1 MEVKLN
7 KVGVIGVGAVG
18 GMLTDRLYAQHPD
31 SLCVLASGA
40 RCNRLSF
47 DGLTVNGKTFHP
59 EIRDIT
65 SGLEDID
72 LIIISVK
79 NYHLDSIISDLM
91 GHIRPGV
98 FLLPILNGVAA
109 TPTLQAAFPEAKVLH
124 GIVMRTDAARQGHR
138 VTFNT
143 AGELQFGYAKNEPVK
158 EEIAVIK
165 DWLSV
170 DGLKP
175 VVYPDME
182 RMQWK
187 KWLVNIGAN
196 QVSVL
201 AHAEFRYFGKVPEI
215 IDLMRYSMDEILAI
229 AKCKHIDLTE
239 RDRDDVIKILIN
251 YPPHKKTS
259 MLQDIEACRR
269 TEIDAFA
276 GTVVKYGIECGIP
289 TPYNNALYL
298 GIKAMEKVYLSKD

>member
-1 MEVKLN
+1 MMNLN

-18 GMLTDRLYAQHPD
+18 SMLTDRLYAKHED
-31 SLCVLASGA
+31 ALCVIATGA

-47 DGLTVNGKTFHP
+47 DGLTVNGRTIHP
-59 EIRDIT
+59 EIRDAAA
-65 SGLEDID
+65 GLEDLD
-72 LIIISVK
+72 LIIIAVK
-79 NYHLDSIISDLM
+79 NYHLDSVIGDLK
-91 GHIRPGV
+91 GKIRPGV
-98 FLLPILNGVAA
+98 FLLPVLNGVAA
-109 TPTLQAAFPEAKVLH
+109 TPTLQAAFPDAKVLH
-124 GIVMRTDAARQGHR
+124 GIVMRTDAERQGHR
-138 VTFNT
+138 VAFNT
-143 AGELQFGYAKNEPVK
+143 AGELQFGYAKNEPIA
-158 EEIAVIK
+158 EEIQAIR

-215 IDLMRYSMDEILAI
+215 VDLMRYSMDEILAL
-229 AKCKHIDLTE
+229 AKCKGVSLTE
-239 RDRDDVIKILIN
+239 KDRDDVIQILIN

-276 GTVVKYGIECGIP
+276 GTVVKYGLECGIP
-289 TPYNNALYL
+289 TPYNNALFL
-298 GIKAMEKVYLSKD
+298 GIKAMEKVYLSKS

>member
-1 MEVKLN
+1 MNLG
-7 KVGVIGVGAVG
+7 KVGIMGVGAVG
-18 GMLTDRLYAQHPD
+18 SMLADRLYEKHPD

-59 EIRDIT
+59 AIRDVAL
-65 SGLEDID
+65 GLEDLD
-72 LIIISVK
+72 LIIIAVK
-79 NYHLDSIISDLM
+79 NYHLESIVGDLK
-91 GHIRPGV
+91 GRIRPGAY
-98 FLLPILNGVAA
+98 LLPVLNGVSA
-109 TPTLQAAFPEAKVLH
+109 TPFLQTAIPDARVLH
-124 GIVMRTDAARQGHR
+124 GIVMRTDAERSGHR
-138 VTFNT
+138 VTYNT
-143 AGELQFGYAKNEPVK
+143 TGELQFGYAKNSPVAD
-158 EEIAVIK
+158 EIIEIK
-165 DWLSV
+165 NWLSV

-201 AHAEFRYFGKVPEI
+201 ARAEFRFFGKVSEI
-215 IDLMRYSMDEILAI
+215 VDLMRLSMDEILAI
-229 AKCKHIDLTE
+229 AKRKHIDLTE
-239 RDRDDVIKILIN
+239 RDRDEVIQILIN

-276 GTVVKYGIECGIP
+276 GTVVKYGSELGIA

-298 GIKAMEKVYLSKD
+298 GIKAMEKVYLS